1 MYGIRITGFF
11 TADDASLHLSR
22 QEQNLV
28 LSGGYEGVRNLPR
41 NICVVVSVILLV
53 MAGKK

>member
-1 MYGIRITGFF
+1 MYGIRITGSF
-11 TADDASLHLSR
+11 TADDAGLHLSR

-53 MAGKK
+53 MARRK